1 MSTTTRV
8 LQRFVLPADGD
19 SDILP
24 LYAEGEVIS
33 VAPVTKEDRDDETA
47 QIGIAETTHQS
58 PGQIVSRYSYRIPA
72 QSRSSFG
79 TYFNA
84 FPAAYWRRWTIVER
98 VILRVTVSGSGSV
111 IVYKSNARGASHRV
125 DSARIAPEP
134 SELVF
139 ELSLNTFGD
148 GGWYWFDVAAD
159 SEDAVV
165 EAARWEAQVPAE
177 TPRGRATI
185 GITTYNRP
193 TDCATVLGQLGASDT
208 LPEVLKEVVVVDQG
222 SKKVVDDD
230 RFPAAR
236 ESLGAGLRVI
246 NQPNLGGS
254 GGFSRGMYEAMEG
267 GTDYVLLLDDDV
279 RVDPEGIVRAVAFA
293 DLARVPTIVGGHM
306 FSMYE
311 RTMLHAYAE
320 HVQPWR
326 FWWGAVKG
334 TRPDHDL
341 ATAPLRTT
349 AWLHQRADADYN
361 GWWMCLIPTS
371 VVRRIGLSLPFFIK
385 WDDSEYGLRA
395 RGAGV
400 PTVSFPGAAVWHVPW
415 TDKDDSLDWQAYFH
429 ERNRLVAALIHSQYK
444 HGGHVVTESMQGQI
458 KHLLSSQYSVVE
470 LRLRAIEDI
479 LTGPGHLQAGISTIV
494 PRVRALRSDFDDA
507 LVEKDPDAFPEVR
520 REKLPRRGEDLGYPK
535 TVVGRIAMA
544 AKGSVKQV
552 LPVKAMSL
560 EHPEARVP
568 WSQARW
574 WMLSQFDSAIVSN
587 SDGSGA
593 SWYHR
598 DTGRFRQLLARS
610 IVLHR
615 RLRREWEELHAE
627 YQASVGEVVSPE
639 AWARTFG
646 IAGNEARPDVVA
658 ATEESR

>member
-24 LYAEGEVIS
+24 LYAEGEIIS

-222 SKKVVDDD
+222 NKKVVDDD

-267 GTDYVLLLDDDV
+267 GADYVLLLDDDV

-494 PRVRALRSDFDDA
+494 PKVRALRSDFDDA
-507 LVEKDPDAFPEVR
+507 IVEKDPDAFPEVR

-544 AKGSVKQV
+544 AKGSVKQI
-552 LPVKAMSL
+552 LPVKTMSL
-560 EHPEARVP
+560 DHPEARVP

-610 IVLHR
+610 VVLHR